1 MVSHCFSNNNFYH
14 DFSVFMKSGSK
25 SEYVIYKLKA
35 MGKISEMDILQICK
49 QFERLDTGNCG
60 KITLADLMQSHH

>member
-1 MVSHCFSNNNFYH
+1 MNFL
-14 DFSVFMKSGSK
+14 FLMLFGSK

-60 KITLADLMQSHH
+60 KITLADLMESHH